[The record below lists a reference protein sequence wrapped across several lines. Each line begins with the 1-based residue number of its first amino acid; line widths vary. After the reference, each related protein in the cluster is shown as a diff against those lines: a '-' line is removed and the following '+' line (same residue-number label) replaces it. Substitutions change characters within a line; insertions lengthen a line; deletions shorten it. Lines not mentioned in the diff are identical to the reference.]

1 MNRDESRYFEWF
13 SRNLQNKRSYV
24 TLLKDFK
31 SYMEKDLKKA
41 TSEDISSYLSSL
53 KNNNNTKR
61 RKYHQ
66 LLSFY
71 NFLFDEMI
79 IDSNPVRKVTAPKA
93 SKQVKIERTLK
104 FENLKKLLEVLKEHF
119 HYRDYLITLI
129 IATTGMKLGEAR
141 NLKWSDF
148 FIDNNGLIGARV
160 GNKKNQRYVRIFNFV
175 WEALIEYKVK
185 YLEVGDNYLK
195 EDFII
200 FFSDYQLT
208 LYKTSP
214 KIVKPIST
222 DWLKKTYTKACEML
236 EIPLVTAKD
245 IRHNYAMLSMKLGS
259 ESEEIKDQ
267 LGWSSTQF
275 IYRYNGVVEQ
285 LNSPVN
291 KKVEEYY
298 IDLLGKT
305 EKELDK

>member
-1 MNRDESRYFEWF
+1 MNSEEKILFEKF
-13 SRNLQNKRSYV
+13 SSNLKAKRSYIV
-24 TLLKDFK
+24 LLSDFK
-31 SYMEKDLKKA
+31 NSIGKVLIEA
-41 TSEDISSYLSSL
+41 TKEDIDSYLNSL
-53 KNNNNTKR
+53 QNNKNTKR

-71 NFLFDEMI
+71 NFLYDEMVI
-79 IDSNPVRKVTAPKA
+79 EANPVKKVTAPKA

-160 GNKKNQRYVRIFNFV
+160 RNNNNQRYVRIFNFV

-208 LYKTSP
+208 LYKTNP
-214 KIVKPIST
+214 KIVKPITT